1 MISDPPSSQKGAE
14 PSFLQRLTASLFHEP
29 ASDAHEQFVSALRA
43 AKTNGVLSDDALF
56 MIEGV
61 LKISELSA
69 SDIMVPRSQIKA
81 IDISEPQDK
90 WLREANQSGHSR
102 FPVIE
107 GDFSDVKGLL
117 HAKDLLTALLHP
129 DYRLEEHLREAKFI
143 PETMPLNLLLKE
155 FKREHQHLAL
165 VVDEF
170 GEVTG
175 LLTIEDVLEQIVGDI
190 DDEFDTV
197 DIDAGNIVSESRGR
211 WKIRAITHLTQFNQ
225 YFGADITD
233 PHCETIGGIIADE
246 AAIGMINNKAT
257 AVRVIPVPGKTVG
270 DVAVFGGLLGE
281 AAVIRVPGGD
291 SAGFVNLGG
300 RIPAPIHSLKN

>member
-225 YFGADITD
+225 
-233 PHCETIGGIIADE
+233 
-246 AAIGMINNKAT
+246 
-257 AVRVIPVPGKTVG
+257 
-270 DVAVFGGLLGE
+270 LSL
-281 AAVIRVPGGD
+281 
-291 SAGFVNLGG
+291 
-300 RIPAPIHSLKN
+300 IHI

>member
-190 DDEFDTV
+190 D
-197 DIDAGNIVSESRGR
+197 AGNIVSESRGR

-233 PHCETIGGIIADE
+233 PHCETIGGIIADRLE
-246 AAIGMINNKAT
+246 
-257 AVRVIPVPGKTVG
+257 
-270 DVAVFGGLLGE
+270 
-281 AAVIRVPGGD
+281 RVPRPGD
-291 SAGFVNLGG
+291 QLTIDGFRFKVL
-300 RIPAPIHSLKN
+300 RADDRQAKVLLVERAPKAASDKGAQA